1 MGRATIHSPRH
12 TYTSLLLQNS
22 ASLADIQAAL
32 GHSTLTM
39 TMRYAHLLQAE
50 STSKLA
56 TIMNGVFK

>member
-1 MGRATIHSPRH
+1 MENGARSLA
-12 TYTSLLLQNS
+12 LLLQNG

-32 GHSTLTM
+32 GHSNLSM

-50 STSKLA
+50 SANKLA